1 MESDRTNPAPGETS
15 DLCCRRALSRL
26 RQAYFAYGRESAERY
41 GISFDQ
47 VITHLWG
54 MRHSERRFSLKSV
67 RYLDD
72 LVHAVACTH
81 DLGSAWRDLSEY
93 YERPLVRH
101 CRHWLEEPAATVFI
115 RRLLTEM
122 RRSTS
127 GAAKSPVPSLAR
139 YGGTWPLRRWLGNR
153 VIGCLAEKS
162 RLAESYP
169 PPGRALRA
177 QVTLNPGR
185 LLDKTPE
192 GFTLAR

>member
-1 MESDRTNPAPGETS
+1 MESDGRNPLSDEAG

-26 RQAYFAYGRESAERY
+26 RRAYFAYARESAERY
-41 GISFDQ
+41 GISFDH
-47 VITHLWG
+47 VLMHLWA
-54 MRHSERRFSLKSV
+54 MRHVERKFSLKTV

-81 DLGSAWRDLSEY
+81 GIGSAWRDLADY

-101 CRHWLEEPAATVFI
+101 CRHWLDEPAATIFI

-122 RRSTS
+122 RQCT
-127 GAAKSPVPSLAR
+127 GGVEETAVPSLSR

-153 VIGCLAEKS
+153 VIGCLTEHDRLS
-162 RLAESYP
+162 RDYL
-169 PPGRALRA
+169 PGDGGRRA
-177 QVTLNPGR
+177 QVASNPGR
-185 LLDKTPE
+185 LLDKATE